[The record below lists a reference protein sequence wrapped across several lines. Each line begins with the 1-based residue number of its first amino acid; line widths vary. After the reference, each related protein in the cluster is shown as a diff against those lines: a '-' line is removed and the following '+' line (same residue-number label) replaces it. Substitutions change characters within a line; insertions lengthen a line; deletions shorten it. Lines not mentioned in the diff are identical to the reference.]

1 MSSFYDDPRL
11 QSLDPKKLRFLDQ
24 MSSEMKQKNQDEV
37 LPFLLAVTAAANE
50 RGISF
55 TDEEAGIIIDHIYPN
70 QTPEDKKRIEQ
81 LKMMAKMFGG

>member
-1 MSSFYDDPRL
+1 MNSFYDDPRL
-11 QSLDPKKLRFLDQ
+11 QNMDQKKLHFLDQ
-24 MSSEMKQKNQDEV
+24 MSSELNQKKQDEV

-55 TDEEAGIIIDHIYPN
+55 SDEEAGIIIEHICPN
-70 QTPEDKKRIEQ
+70 QTPEDRKRIEQ

>member
-1 MSSFYDDPRL
+1 MNSYYNDPQL
-11 QSLDPKKLRFLDQ
+11 QNMAPEKIHFLEQ
-24 MSSEMKQKNQDEV
+24 MSSELKQKQQDEV

-55 TDEEAGIIIDHIYPN
+55 SDEEAEMIIEHIFPN
-70 QTPEDKKRIEQ
+70 QTPEDKKRIQQ